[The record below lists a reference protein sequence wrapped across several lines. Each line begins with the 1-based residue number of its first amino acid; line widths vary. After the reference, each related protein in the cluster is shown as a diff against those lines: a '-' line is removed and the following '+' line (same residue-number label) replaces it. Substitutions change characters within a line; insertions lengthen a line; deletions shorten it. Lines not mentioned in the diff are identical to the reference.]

1 MILER
6 LKQKN
11 IIVTGGTQGLGRGI
25 ARRLAEE
32 GAAGIA
38 ICGRNRE
45 NGDTAAEEIRTAG
58 SGRTGCL
65 YIPADLRSEEECR
78 KVVREAVTMFG
89 TLHGLVNAAGITT
102 QGTIE
107 ETSIKLWD
115 EIFSVNARAPFILIQ
130 ETVLHMQKS
139 GIRGS
144 IVNIISDTAH
154 CGQPVLAAYSSSKG
168 ALLTLTKNVANS
180 QLRHRIRSNGICIGW
195 TDTPNEHKAQ
205 LAAGEPENWLE
216 TVERQQPF
224 GRLLKPRDIAALT
237 AYLLSDE
244 AEMMTGAVIDFD
256 QKVIGTN
263 E

>member
-25 ARRLAEE
+25 ALRLAEE
-32 GAAGIA
+32 GACGIA
-38 ICGRNRE
+38 ICGRNKE
-45 NGDTAAEEIRTAG
+45 NGEAAAEEIRKAG
-58 SGRTGCL
+58 SGKTDCL
-65 YIPADLRSEEECR
+65 YIPADLRFEGECR
-78 KVVREAVTMFG
+78 KVVREAVTRFG
-89 TLHGLVNAAGITT
+89 ALHGLVNGAGITT

-107 ETSIKLWD
+107 ETSVELWD
-115 EIFSVNARAPFILIQ
+115 EIFAVNVRAPFILIQ
-130 ETVLHMQKS
+130 EAVRHMQEKK
-139 GIRGS
+139 IHGS

-154 CGQPVLAAYSSSKG
+154 CGQPSLAVYSSSKG

-180 QLRHRIRSNGICIGW
+180 QLTHRTRSNGICIGW

-205 LAAGEPENWLE
+205 LAAGEPKNWLE
-216 TVERQQPF
+216 IAERQQPF
-224 GRLLKPRDIAALT
+224 RRLLKPRDIAALT

-244 AEMMTGAVIDFD
+244 AEMMTGAIIDFD
-256 QKVIGTN
+256 QKVIGVN